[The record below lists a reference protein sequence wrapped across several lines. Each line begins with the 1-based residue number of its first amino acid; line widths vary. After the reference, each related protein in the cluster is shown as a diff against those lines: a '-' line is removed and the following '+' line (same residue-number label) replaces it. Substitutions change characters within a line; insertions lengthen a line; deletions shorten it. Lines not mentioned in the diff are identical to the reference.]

1 MLMMVATLSD
11 EITKNKFEQIYT
23 KYSRYLYAIG
33 LNILAD
39 KECVEDAMQQSF
51 LKIFKNID
59 KLSIVESKQTK
70 SFVSIIM
77 RNESINIY
85 NKNKAIMSAIRPL
98 NDIDMDTDIEFED
111 KSADV
116 EDILARAELKS
127 EMHTYINELNM
138 DESNLIILKYVR
150 EYSSEEISGILNVS
164 QEVVRQRLFRAKRK
178 LACLIIEGRK
188 EA

>member
-1 MLMMVATLSD
+1 MLMMVTTLSD
-11 EITKNKFEQIYT
+11 EITKNKFEQIYI

-33 LNILAD
+33 LNILGD

-59 KLSIVESKQTK
+59 KLSIVESKETK

-85 NKNKAIMSAIRPL
+85 NKNKVIMSATRPL
-98 NDIDMDTDIEFED
+98 NDIDMDIELED

-127 EMHTYINELNM
+127 EMHTYIDELNM
-138 DESNLIILKYVR
+138 EESNIIILKYVR
-150 EYSSEEISGILNVS
+150 EYSSEEISEILNVS

-178 LACLIIEGRK
+178 LASLIIKGRQ

>member
-11 EITKNKFEQIYT
+11 EITKNKFEQIYI

-39 KECVEDAMQQSF
+39 KECIEDAMQQSF

-59 KLSIVESKQTK
+59 KIGIVESKQTK
-70 SFVSIIM
+70 SFIGIIM
-77 RNESINIY
+77 RNECINIY
-85 NKNKAIMSAIRPL
+85 NKNKTIMSVIRPL
-98 NDIDMDTDIEFED
+98 DDIDMDSELED

-127 EMHTYINELNM
+127 EVHTYINELNI
-138 DESNLIILKYVR
+138 DESNIIILKYVKG
-150 EYSSEEISGILNVS
+150 YSSEEISRMLNVS
-164 QEVVRQRLFRAKRK
+164 QDVVRQRLFRAKRK

>member
-59 KLSIVESKQTK
+59 KLSIVESKETK
-70 SFVSIIM
+70 SFVSVIM

-85 NKNKAIMSAIRPL
+85 NKNKAIMSAIRSL
-98 NDIDMDTDIEFED
+98 NDIDMDIELED